1 MKRIYSKN
9 TTYAINNLI
18 YQNYH
23 KHSIYTNP
31 IMMDSCAY
39 PEDYAKRAVELNH
52 GIISSVEHGYQGR
65 YIESYEMAQQYNL
78 KYLFGVEAYFVYDRF
93 EKDNTN
99 AHICL
104 LAKNES
110 GRKAINRILS
120 EANLTGFYYRARIDY
135 DLLMSLPENDV
146 WITSACIS
154 GINRYTKDNGKSEKL
169 LEVWDKSKTIYNS
182 PYELLVDKIHQKFGD
197 NFYLEVQA
205 HNTDLQRQANA
216 EMIKLSS
223 KYNIEIIAGVDSHYI
238 YENDAWKR
246 DYLQKS
252 SGIFLEDEQGW
263 YMDYPDGKTLFNRFK
278 RQGTLQDDE
287 ILIAIDNTNVFLNV
301 QEYTSSIFN
310 HEMKMPSAPKYQK
323 MSQEEKQMTLMK
335 IVRERWDEVK
345 KDIPV
350 EQHAHYMREIAKELD
365 IIFKINHA
373 DYFLLNY
380 EIIKDAVE
388 NRGGM
393 ITFSGRG
400 SGPSFYV
407 NHLLGFTQID
417 RISSPITLYPERFL
431 STSRMSA
438 GSLADIDFNC
448 GNTPVF
454 EDAQRFIMGEE
465 HAYPMIAYGTM
476 KPKAA
481 WKMYCRAVDVDF
493 ETSNAISSKI
503 DEYETDLKYWDEES
517 GEEEPNVY
525 DYIPDDLRETF
536 DGSKEFLGLTIQASR
551 HPCFVGDTLVNT
563 DKGYMFIKD
572 INVGDKVMSHDGQ
585 YHTVLETMVNKSDD
599 LYELKTGAC
608 EKIVGTGNHPFY
620 VISKYKERVKNTKGH
635 MFNKVMYGNPYWKN
649 LSELTKDDLI
659 CIPINNN
666 SIIPTF
672 KGLSDSLMKNK
683 NFWWFVG
690 RFVGDGWV
698 EECLREN
705 NRIEK
710 RIKLC
715 CSNINN
721 IEKDEIET
729 RIKDILQYR
738 IEKHRTVYKFIIAN
752 DCNFAL
758 CKFLQ
763 QFGKYAKY
771 KFIPNFIIDLPVD
784 LLKEFLDGYFS
795 ADGYLEKKDFIVFST
810 ISEKLYYSLSECI
823 MKVYK
828 TPARIGIRKAQK
840 YIIEGRI
847 VNGEKQFSGRFFTYT
862 NKEYLRKSIY
872 KNGCLWVNVK
882 SVTRLCDEQNV
893 YNLSVNETNTYNVY
907 NHIVHNCGNILLTQ
921 NIKEEVGIVRL
932 KSKGGRETICACL
945 DGKWCE
951 KYLMLKNDLLTVA
964 CVKLNYLLYDRIGLP
979 YMSLNKL
986 LEECKEHP
994 EVWNMYEKGY
1004 VIGLNQVEKP
1014 STQRKV
1020 MKYKPKNISEL
1031 SAFIAGIRPAFKSL
1045 LDKLINREHFEY
1057 GIPTLDK
1064 LLQTEEL
1071 PESFILYQEQ
1081 IMKILAF
1088 AGIPMG
1094 DCYTVIKSISKKR
1107 FEKIMHYK
1115 EQFMIGMETKLIE
1128 EEGISKEKAEETTK
1142 TIWGIIEDASAYGF
1156 NSSHSLSVSFDSLL
1170 AAYFKALYPYEFYE
1184 VYLNLQMERADKAKA
1199 LLAKK
1204 EMKEAFGISVLP
1216 MRFRQDNRSFVAL
1229 PEKKAL
1235 SNCLKSIKGFGNK
1248 IGEEFFK
1255 IKDIPYNDFIDFL
1268 IDVDAMKNNKEG
1280 SDTYNPDKISG
1291 FAVNGTQI
1299 ETLIMLNYFE
1309 EFGCN
1314 YKLLKTKQ
1322 IYDLF
1327 ASRKTINKNK
1337 IDLEQGYII
1346 IEKEKHKIDADVFK
1360 KYIGKETKSMYKDL
1374 NMIGYI
1380 REVSDKIPNKSVDLL
1395 EQLKFEREL
1404 LEFPIYQNEELP
1416 QGWYYVLGF
1425 KTYGDKVST
1434 PYLVLYSLVN
1444 GDLVVCSINKSKLFR
1459 DNPFGIYSII
1469 NVKNFQDVVKK
1480 KKVGEK
1486 KFIPTNETK
1495 KVVADYEV
1503 ILRNEKEELQV
1514 LEQQEAERK
1523 GKKEG

>member
-9 TTYAINNLI
+9 TTYATNNLI

-31 IMMDSCAY
+31 IIMDSCAY
-39 PEDYAKRAVELNH
+39 TEDYAKRAVELNH
-52 GIISSVEHGYQGR
+52 TLLSCCEHGYGGR
-65 YIESYEMAQQYNL
+65 YIESYDLAKEYDL
-78 KYLFGVEAYFVYDRF
+78 KFLFCAELYFVYDRF

-99 AHICL
+99 AHIIIA
-104 LAKNES
+104 AKNEN

-135 DLLMSLPENDV
+135 DLLMSLPEDDV
-146 WITSACIS
+146 WVTSACIG
-154 GINRYTKDNGKSEKL
+154 GINRYTKDNSKSEKL
-169 LEVWDKSKTIYNS
+169 LELWNQNKITYNS

-205 HNTDLQRQANA
+205 HNTDIQRQTNA

-278 RQGTLQDDE
+278 RQGILQDDE

-310 HEMKMPSAPKYQK
+310 YDMKMPSALKYQK
-323 MSQEEKQMTLMK
+323 MSQAEKQMTLMK
-335 IVRERWDEVK
+335 IVREKWDEVK

-365 IIFKINHA
+365 IVFKINHA

-400 SGPSFYV
+400 SGPSFYI

-448 GNTPVF
+448 GDVEPF
-454 EDAQRFIMGEE
+454 KKAQEYIMGGES
-465 HAYPMIAYGTM
+465 HAISMIAFGTM
-476 KPKAA
+476 KPKSA

-493 ETSNAISSKI
+493 EISNAISSKI

-517 GEEEPNVY
+517 GEEKPNVY
-525 DYIPDDLRETF
+525 DYIPDDLRSAF
-536 DGSKEFLGLTIQASR
+536 DGSKEFLGMVVSASP
-551 HPCFVGDTLVNT
+551 HPC
-563 DKGYMFIKD
+563 
-572 INVGDKVMSHDGQ
+572 
-585 YHTVLETMVNKSDD
+585 
-599 LYELKTGAC
+599 
-608 EKIVGTGNHPFY
+608 
-620 VISKYKERVKNTKGH
+620 
-635 MFNKVMYGNPYWKN
+635 
-649 LSELTKDDLI
+649 
-659 CIPINNN
+659 
-666 SIIPTF
+666 
-672 KGLSDSLMKNK
+672 
-683 NFWWFVG
+683 
-690 RFVGDGWV
+690 
-698 EECLREN
+698 
-705 NRIEK
+705 
-710 RIKLC
+710 
-715 CSNINN
+715 
-721 IEKDEIET
+721 
-729 RIKDILQYR
+729 
-738 IEKHRTVYKFIIAN
+738 
-752 DCNFAL
+752 
-758 CKFLQ
+758 
-763 QFGKYAKY
+763 
-771 KFIPNFIIDLPVD
+771 
-784 LLKEFLDGYFS
+784 
-795 ADGYLEKKDFIVFST
+795 
-810 ISEKLYYSLSECI
+810 
-823 MKVYK
+823 
-828 TPARIGIRKAQK
+828 
-840 YIIEGRI
+840 
-847 VNGEKQFSGRFFTYT
+847 
-862 NKEYLRKSIY
+862 
-872 KNGCLWVNVK
+872 GCL
-882 SVTRLCDEQNV
+882 
-893 YNLSVNETNTYNVY
+893 
-907 NHIVHNCGNILLTQ
+907 LL
-921 NIKEEVGIVRL
+921 NNDIKEEFGLIRL
-932 KSKGGRETICACL
+932 KSKGGRETIVACC
-945 DGKWCE
+945 DGKFIE
-951 KYLMLKNDLLTVA
+951 KHLMLKNDLLTVA
-964 CVKLNYLLYDRIGLP
+964 CVKLNYLLYDRVGLP

-994 EVWNMYEKGY
+994 EVWDMYEKGY

-1404 LEFPIYQNEELP
+1404 LEFPIYQNTELP

-1444 GDLVVCSINKSKLFR
+1444 SDLVVCSINKSKLFR

-1469 NVKNFQDVVKK
+1469 NVKNFQDVIKK

-1495 KVVADYEV
+1495 KVIADYEV

-1514 LEQQEAERK
+1514 LEQIEAERK